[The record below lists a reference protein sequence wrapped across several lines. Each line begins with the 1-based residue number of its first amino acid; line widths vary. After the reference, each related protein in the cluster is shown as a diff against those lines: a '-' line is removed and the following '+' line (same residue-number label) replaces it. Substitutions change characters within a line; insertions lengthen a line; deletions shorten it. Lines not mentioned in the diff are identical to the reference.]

1 MPSYLSFARFYDGLM
16 QDACYEKRCDYILK
30 LAESFGHDMGITLD
44 LACGTGTLT
53 RLLKK
58 RGVDVFGI
66 DYSMEMLSEAMQSA
80 SEEGLDILFLRQK
93 MKSIDLYGTINTCV
107 CTLDSINHLTK
118 IEDVAKTFDRVGL
131 FMDDDGLFIFDVNT
145 VYKHKNVLADNTFV
159 YENDSVFCVWQNT
172 PEDDN
177 KVTIDLDFFEEENGV
192 YYRSSESF
200 SERAY
205 TDDEI
210 RKMLTDAGFKVEAK
224 KIHHLSR
231 SATAALGRLLCA
243 TSIMGD
249 MLKQKDASVNLRVMG
264 DGELGPVIA
273 VGDSNGNVK
282 GYVGNADCPTEYYE
296 NGKINVA
303 KAVGRTG
310 MLNVMRDY
318 GSGDPYIGQVE
329 LVSGEIAEDI
339 ANYYAT
345 SEQIPTVC
353 ALGVL
358 IDKEDGE
365 VLLAGG
371 LLIQL
376 LPGADDTVIDK
387 LEKNIAEL
395 EPVTTMLAKGM
406 SILDICKTAL
416 KGFEVE
422 VLDENPVKYVCG
434 CSKEKLENYFCT
446 LSDDD
451 IRSMVNEQ
459 GVAVATCHFCNK
471 KYVFTKDDLEKL
483 IAEKN
488 SKE

>member
-1 MPSYLSFARFYDGLM
+1 MDKIIRCITSDGAIM
-16 QDACYEKRCDYILK
+16 AACVDASDI
-30 LAESFGHDMGITLD
+30 
-44 LACGTGTLT
+44 
-53 RLLKK
+53 
-58 RGVDVFGI
+58 VF
-66 DYSMEMLSEAMQSA
+66 
-80 SEEGLDILFLRQK
+80 
-93 MKSIDLYGTINTCV
+93 T
-107 CTLDSINHLTK
+107 
-118 IEDVAKTFDRVGL
+118 
-131 FMDDDGLFIFDVNT
+131 
-145 VYKHKNVLADNTFV
+145 
-159 YENDSVFCVWQNT
+159 
-172 PEDDN
+172 
-177 KVTIDLDFFEEENGV
+177 
-192 YYRSSESF
+192 
-200 SERAY
+200 
-205 TDDEI
+205 
-210 RKMLTDAGFKVEAK
+210 AK

-273 VGDSNGNVK
+273 VGDSSGNVK

-318 GSGDPYIGQVE
+318 GSGDPYIGQVD

-376 LPGADDTVIDK
+376 LPGAVILHDSESQILPYHELHFHKPDTHKIGNATYLQIYWNYK
-387 LEKNIAEL
+387 LYSQKSAQQQT
-395 EPVTTMLAKGM
+395 PKGHWQ
-406 SILDICKTAL
+406 
-416 KGFEVE
+416 
-422 VLDENPVKYVCG
+422 
-434 CSKEKLENYFCT
+434 
-446 LSDDD
+446 SD
-451 IRSMVNEQ
+451 
-459 GVAVATCHFCNK
+459 
-471 KYVFTKDDLEKL
+471 L
-483 IAEKN
+483 IM
-488 SKE
+488 

>member
-1 MPSYLSFARFYDGLM
+1 MDKIIRCITSDGVIM
-16 QDACYEKRCDYILK
+16 AACVDASDI
-30 LAESFGHDMGITLD
+30 
-44 LACGTGTLT
+44 
-53 RLLKK
+53 
-58 RGVDVFGI
+58 VF
-66 DYSMEMLSEAMQSA
+66 
-80 SEEGLDILFLRQK
+80 
-93 MKSIDLYGTINTCV
+93 T
-107 CTLDSINHLTK
+107 
-118 IEDVAKTFDRVGL
+118 
-131 FMDDDGLFIFDVNT
+131 
-145 VYKHKNVLADNTFV
+145 
-159 YENDSVFCVWQNT
+159 
-172 PEDDN
+172 
-177 KVTIDLDFFEEENGV
+177 
-192 YYRSSESF
+192 
-200 SERAY
+200 
-205 TDDEI
+205 
-210 RKMLTDAGFKVEAK
+210 AK

-273 VGDSNGNVK
+273 VGDSSGNVK

-406 SILDICKTAL
+406 SILDICKQPSRAL
-416 KGFEVE
+416 RWKCLTKTLLSMFAVVQKKSLKIIFVPSAMMTS
-422 VLDENPVKYVCG
+422 VLWSMNRVLPLQPVT
-434 CSKEKLENYFCT
+434 SAIRNMSLQRMT
-446 LSDDD
+446 LKS
-451 IRSMVNEQ
+451 
-459 GVAVATCHFCNK
+459 
-471 KYVFTKDDLEKL
+471 
-483 IAEKN
+483 
-488 SKE
+488 